1 MRLGSKLSLLV
12 MSLTFCG
19 YSLPTFADA
28 EDPLLASMRKAGEAK
43 AAMASF
49 PPYIVVSAK
58 GEATGYF
65 VDVVNLALKGM
76 GAPALSPTLT
86 SWDAMIPGLQARK
99 FDLINAGMTITEA
112 RCKAVVFSAPIF
124 ASQDALFL
132 LPGNPKHL
140 TGYSQIARSPDVKL
154 AVLTGA
160 SQQAYAL
167 KQGVKPEQIVSV
179 PDIQAGVSTVVG
191 GRADAFAAGRFSISD
206 PEQKGVEMVVDKE
219 APPYGAGVAFRKEDV
234 EFRNAFNQQLNLLR
248 SNGTMQQLYSI
259 KYGVPNWDTLAG
271 LTKASD
277 VAPGC
282 E

>member
-1 MRLGSKLSLLV
+1 MRLRSKLSLLV
-12 MSLTFCG
+12 MSLTLAG
-19 YSLPTFADA
+19 YSVPTFAEADS
-28 EDPLLASMRKAGEAK
+28 PLLASMRKAGEAK

-49 PPYIVVSAK
+49 PPYLVVSAN

-65 VDVVNLALKGM
+65 VEVVNLALKGM

-124 ASQDALFL
+124 VSQDALFL

-140 TGYSQIARSPDVKL
+140 TGYSQIARTPEVKL

-167 KQGVKPEQIVSV
+167 KQGIKPEQLVGV
-179 PDIQAGVSTVVG
+179 PDIQAGVSTVIG
-191 GRADAFAAGRFSISD
+191 GRADAFAAGRFSIAD
-206 PEQKGVEMVVDKE
+206 PEQKGLELVVDKE
-219 APPYGAGVAFRKEDV
+219 TPLTGAGVAFRKEDA

-248 SNGTMQQLYSI
+248 TNGTMQQLYSV
-259 KYGVPNWDTLAG
+259 KYRVPNWDELAG
-271 LTKASD
+271 LTKAGD
-277 VAPGC
+277 VARSC
-282 E
+282 D